1 MSGERS
7 EKASEQRKRKSRDKG
22 DFVKSRELTNA
33 AALLAGLLLVPG
45 AATRFCAA
53 WQQTFA
59 AALASGVRTYDSADG
74 LARLLPALL
83 TPGLL
88 PWTVVM
94 GAAVLAAVVTG
105 TMQAGGLQVRVEAL
119 AGGFSRLNPSANL
132 TNIFSARSVLRF
144 CKSLLPAAAVVML
157 ASASLR
163 HSLSAF
169 PLYSQARLPMTLQ
182 AAYSLT
188 VSAAWISLAWA
199 AFDYSNEWRMWNSK
213 LKMTKEEVKQEFKE
227 SNGNPHTKGRIRQV
241 QRSMRRRRVKA
252 DVSKAAV
259 VITNPT
265 HYAVA
270 LLFDFAAMTAPKVL
284 VKGRDL
290 HAFEIRDAARWAGV
304 PIVENPPL
312 ARSLYRSVEEGQ
324 SIPFELY
331 AAVAAILAF
340 IVREGQRREQR
351 AYGTQPASHAASYS
365 TMPRTL
371 LGTIEHR
378 VGESQ

>member
-7 EKASEQRKRKSRDKG
+7 EKASEQRKRKSREKG
-22 DFVKSRELTNA
+22 DFVSSRELTSA
-33 AALLAGLLLVPG
+33 AAMLAGLLLMPG
-45 AATRFCAA
+45 ASTRFFAA
-53 WQQTFA
+53 WQQTYA
-59 AALASGVRTYDSADG
+59 AALASGIRGYENADG
-74 LARLLPALL
+74 LARVLPALVA
-83 TPGLL
+83 PGFL
-88 PWTVVM
+88 PLTVVM
-94 GAAVLAAVVTG
+94 GAAVLAAVGAGVL
-105 TMQAGGLQVRVEAL
+105 QAGGVQVRVGAL
-119 AGGFSRLNPSANL
+119 GSGFARLNPAANIKNL
-132 TNIFSARSVLRF
+132 FSARSVVRF
-144 CKSLLPAAAVVML
+144 AKSLLPAAAVVLL

-169 PLYSQARLPMTLQ
+169 PVYSQARLPVTLQ
-182 AAYSLT
+182 ATYALT
-188 VSAAWISLAWA
+188 LNAAWISLAWA

-213 LKMTKEEVKQEFKE
+213 LKMTKEEVKQEIKE
-227 SNGNPHTKGRIRQV
+227 SNGNPHTKGRIRQI

-270 LLFDFAAMTAPKVL
+270 LMFDFAAMTAPKVL
-284 VKGRDL
+284 AKGRDL

-312 ARSLYRSVEEGQ
+312 ARSLYRSVDEGQ

-331 AAVAAILAF
+331 AAVAAILAY

-351 AYGTQPASHAASYS
+351 AYGAQPTGYS
-365 TMPRTL
+365 AMPRTL
-371 LGTIEHR
+371 LGTVEHR
-378 VGESQ
+378 TEGSS